1 MASMG
6 ATLDI
11 IYGRQE
17 EKSGLRTNVSAWLVL
32 VLIRV
37 ASALVTAEARDSGT
51 MRCRRE
57 KLLHNDC
64 TVKL

>member
-1 MASMG
+1 MS

-11 IYGRQE
+11 IYGIYGRQE
-17 EKSGLRTNVSAWLVL
+17 EKSGLVVF
-32 VLIRV
+32 IRV

-51 MRCRRE
+51 MRCRCGN
-57 KLLHNDC
+57 LLHNDC